1 MTSTAYFSSI
11 LLEWSEIPQEY
22 LSSPSVSYQVFFS
35 TGVKMLKTD
44 LTSVGEKQFV
54 TNFEVTGLKSATNYS
69 FAVAAVS
76 QNITGPLS
84 RVIYSSTLAG
94 IIQLFIIFSIKDY
107 RDVPQKSV
115 R

>member
-1 MTSTAYFSSI
+1 
-11 LLEWSEIPQEY
+11 
-22 LSSPSVSYQVFFS
+22 
-35 TGVKMLKTD
+35 MLKTD

-107 RDVPQKSV
+107 REFYSTKISTLIKKNLPAVIYQ
-115 R
+115 